1 MMKSSSCLQGEV
13 SILYEVRL
21 KLKVQEVQ
29 VIGWKIEIL
38 EELMT
43 LPKSLDLIKNLYQ
56 SGEEEGEIGEI
67 REVLYGNESLAK

>member
-1 MMKSSSCLQGEV
+1 MMMKSPSCLQGEV
-13 SILYEVRL
+13 SILYKVRR

-43 LPKSLDLIKNLYQ
+43 LPKSLDLVKKLY
-56 SGEEEGEIGEI
+56 
-67 REVLYGNESLAK
+67 